1 MRFALIFPGQGSQVP
16 GMGQDLVRTSPAARE
31 VFESADDILGFSLSA
46 LCFNGPSD
54 ILTETINAQPALLA
68 TSMAILEALREAVN
82 AGSASA
88 HLSPAYVAGH
98 SMGEVTA
105 VVASG
110 ALTVPN
116 GLRLIRAR
124 GEAMQF
130 AGEQNP
136 GAMAAV
142 LGLEAEV
149 LDQACRRASQEIGRP
164 VQLANDNAPG
174 QIVVSGD
181 KDALVRVSE
190 MARAAGAR
198 RVIPLAVSIAAHSP
212 LMQPAI
218 AHFSQS
224 VASTFFAL
232 AEIPLIANITARP
245 MIDPDELKTELIQ
258 QLTYP
263 VRWVESVR
271 YMVSQG
277 VDTFVEVGPGN
288 VLTGLVKRI
297 APEVHTLSIGDAAG
311 IEAFIQ
317 LQEQP

>member
-1 MRFALIFPGQGSQVP
+1 MRFALIFPGQGAQVP
-16 GMGQDLVRTSPAARE
+16 GMGQDLARTFRAARL
-31 VFESADDILGFSLSA
+31 VFENADDILGFPLSD

-68 TSMAILEALREAVN
+68 TSIAILAAMQEAVQPD
-82 AGSASA
+82 SSY
-88 HLSPAYVAGH
+88 LSPTFVAGH

-124 GEAMQF
+124 GMAMQY

-142 LGLEAEV
+142 LGLEAHV
-149 LDQACRRASQEIGRP
+149 LDQACRQASEEVGRP

-181 KDALVRVSE
+181 KEALSKASE
-190 MARAAGAR
+190 IARAAGAR
-198 RVIPLAVSIAAHSP
+198 RVVPLAVSIAAHSP
-212 LMQPAI
+212 LMEPALVQFRQ
-218 AHFSQS
+218 A
-224 VASTFFAL
+224 VDATLFAP
-232 AEIPLIANITARP
+232 ADTPLIANITARP
-245 MIDPDELKTELIQ
+245 MTHPEELKTELIQ
-258 QLTYP
+258 QLTYQ

-271 YMVSQG
+271 YMVNQG

-288 VLTGLVKRI
+288 VLSGLVKRI
-297 APEVHTLSIGDAAG
+297 APEARTLSIGDAAG
-311 IEAFIQ
+311 IEAFIK
-317 LQEQP
+317 LQEQA